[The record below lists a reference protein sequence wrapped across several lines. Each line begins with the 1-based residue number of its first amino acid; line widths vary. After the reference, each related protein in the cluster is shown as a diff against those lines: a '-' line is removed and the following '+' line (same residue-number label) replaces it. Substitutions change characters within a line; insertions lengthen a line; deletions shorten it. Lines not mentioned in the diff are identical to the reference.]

1 MAATFAASGL
11 GINEDSLATAESHSA
26 IEITLSVDDLTVA
39 AVRIDGIIVSANAN
53 SVFHCVSVKK
63 EASGPGGR
71 GTSNGVYE
79 DSTRS
84 VMMMTSL
91 TQN

>member
-11 GINEDSLATAESHSA
+11 GINEDNLVTAESHSA
-26 IEITLSVDDLTVA
+26 VEITLSVDDLTVA

-53 SVFHCVSVKK
+53 SVFHCASVKK

-71 GTSNGVYE
+71 GTSRGVYV

-84 VMMMTSL
+84 VMMTTSL